1 MYLDYFGL
9 RQRPFLISPDPAFLY
24 PSGSHREA
32 LAHLGYGLER
42 EGGFVLLTG
51 EVGTGKTT
59 LCRLL
64 IEQLPPSFR
73 LAYILNARLD
83 SGGVLAGICKE
94 LGIDLPPAADDRLCV
109 ERLHDNLLAAHG
121 EGRQTLVIIEE
132 AQNLDPAVL
141 ETLRLLTNLETASA
155 KLLHILLIGQPELLD
170 TLRRPDLRQLNQRV
184 VSRCHLGPL
193 SLTDT
198 RPYLDHRVRVAGC
211 ERGLFSPRA
220 ARRIHRRTQGIPR
233 LINLLA
239 ERALLGAYAEQ
250 RRQVSAGV
258 VKRAAREVLDMP
270 VAPRAPGLAWR
281 GLAGAAVL
289 VAGAAALGYGWFGAS
304 LPGPGPSMAGSL
316 DRAAVPGVAGSG
328 PASAPAPAEPPPG
341 EGVFARWL
349 APWGIQGA
357 ARSVDEA
364 CGVALRWG
372 LACES
377 LRGLGAEALLALDQ
391 PLLVTLF
398 NDSEGLDF
406 YLADGAVQG
415 TVSLVNAAGV
425 RRLTRPEFAAR
436 WSGDGWL
443 LWQPPA
449 SYRQPLLPGA
459 RDPQLLPAVVDAL
472 VARGYLAAP
481 LVTGGDYGAFLVE
494 QVRSFQRDRG
504 LAADGVL
511 GVHTLV
517 ALGVGGLTEVAPAP
531 EGAGGPRAVDPPPLA
546 SAEQR

>member
-1 MYLDYFGL
+1 MYLDHFGL

-24 PSGSHREA
+24 PSGGHREA

-64 IEQLPPSFR
+64 IEQLPATFR

-94 LGIDLPPAADDRLCV
+94 LGIDLPPGADDRICV

-132 AQNLDPAVL
+132 AQNLDPVVL

-193 SLTDT
+193 SLADT
-198 RPYLDHRVRVAGC
+198 CAYLDHRVRVAGG
-211 ERGLFSPRA
+211 ERPLFSARA
-220 ARRIHRRTQGIPR
+220 ARRIHHRAQGIPR

-250 RRQVSAGV
+250 RRQVTAGV
-258 VKRAAREVLDMP
+258 VNRAAREVLEGP
-270 VAPRAPGLAWR
+270 APAREGRPRLPALGLI
-281 GLAGAAVL
+281 LALV
-289 VAGAAALGYGWFGAS
+289 VAGAAALGLRW
-304 LPGPGPSMAGSL
+304 L
-316 DRAAVPGVAGSG
+316 DVAPRPPAAAPTAEVQAVPAPDVA
-328 PASAPAPAEPPPG
+328 ATPAPPTSDGPPPG
-341 EGVFARWL
+341 TGVFARWL
-349 APWGIQGA
+349 APWGIHGA

-364 CGVALRWG
+364 CGVALRRG

-377 LRGLGAEALLALDQ
+377 LAGLGPEALLALHQ
-391 PLLVTLF
+391 PVLVTLF

-406 YLADGAVQG
+406 HLVAGATAEGVA
-415 TVSLVNAAGV
+415 VVNASAA
-425 RRLTRPEFAAR
+425 RTLTRGEFAAR

-449 SYRQPLLPGA
+449 GYRQALLPGA
-459 RDPQLLPAVVDAL
+459 QDPQLLPAVVDAL
-472 VARGYLAAP
+472 VARGYLAEP
-481 LVTGGDYGAFLVE
+481 LVTGGDYGAYLVE
-494 QVRSFQRDRG
+494 QVRRFQGDRG

-517 ALGVGGLTEVAPAP
+517 ALGVGGLVSATPPAP
-531 EGAGGPRAVDPPPLA
+531 VAEEG
-546 SAEQR
+546 